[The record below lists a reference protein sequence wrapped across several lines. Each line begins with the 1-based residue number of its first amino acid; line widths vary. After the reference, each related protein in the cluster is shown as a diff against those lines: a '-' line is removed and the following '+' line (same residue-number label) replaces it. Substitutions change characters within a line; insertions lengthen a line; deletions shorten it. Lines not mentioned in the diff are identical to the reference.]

1 MKLRKSEA
9 VLIILTAVFIV
20 AAGVQSFLP
29 TRSMPTT
36 LVQTDFTVSD
46 SEKLISADGQEITEG
61 LGIININTAEADKL
75 CQLPGIGPE
84 LAKRII
90 DSRPFEN
97 PEDIL
102 DVPGIGEKTFGDIK
116 ELITCME
123 DSK

>member
-1 MKLRKSEA
+1 MNSE
-9 VLIILTAVFIV
+9 
-20 AAGVQSFLP
+20 
-29 TRSMPTT
+29 
-36 LVQTDFTVSD
+36 LVGNGFVGGNKRVT
-46 SEKLISADGQEITEG
+46 SADGQEINEG

-102 DVPGIGEKTFGDIK
+102 GVPGIGEKTFGDIK